1 MSRSHRVQIWPW
13 MVLLCAGLLMLAGLG
28 GIARG
33 DELASG
39 SRFFP
44 RQLLWIG
51 IAVPALV
58 GPLVVHYRKL
68 RLAGYWLYGLSLV
81 LLCVVFF
88 CPPRNGAR
96 GWIPLGFADFQPSEL
111 MKLALI
117 LTLARYLMY
126 CRTHRTLWGMV
137 PPFVLTLVP
146 VLLILKEPD
155 LGTAILFFPILFA
168 LLFAAGARWPALV
181 MVAAMGVACLP
192 IVWKAMNAEQR
203 SRVTVLFQQVDGE
216 SRGGDDYQLHQA
228 KQMLAFGGAWGSEL
242 SGPAVP
248 DPAAYHLP
256 ASRNDFVFCLV
267 GERWGLVGCLSV
279 LVTYLVLLACGFAI
293 AAGTEEPFGRLVA
306 TGVTALL
313 GTQLVVNTGVTVG
326 LMPITGIT
334 LPLMSAG
341 GSSLVTTCL
350 SIGLL
355 INIGLRP
362 DYELS
367 GDPFRYTEPAL
378 S

>member
-1 MSRSHRVQIWPW
+1 MSSVHRIRIWPW
-13 MVLLCAGLLMLAGLG
+13 IVPLCTGLLMLAGLA
-28 GIARG
+28 GISRG
-33 DELASG
+33 DELSTGAP
-39 SRFFP
+39 FIP
-44 RQLLWIG
+44 RQLMWIG
-51 IAVPALV
+51 ISLPALLV
-58 GPLVVHYRKL
+58 PLCVHYR
-68 RLAGYWLYGLSLV
+68 RLKSVSFAMYAVTLV

-96 GWIPLGFADFQPSEL
+96 GWIPLGFADFQPSEV

-117 LTLARYLMY
+117 VTLARYLMY
-126 CRTHRTLWGMV
+126 RQSHRTLWGMI

-146 VLLILKEPD
+146 VVMILVEPD
-155 LGTAILFFPILFA
+155 LGTAILFFPVLFA
-168 LLFAAGARWPALV
+168 MLFAAGTRWSALLF
-181 MVAAMGVACLP
+181 VALLGVASLP
-192 IVWKAMNAEQR
+192 LVWKFMTPEQR
-203 SRVTVLFQQVDGE
+203 SRVTVLFQQEDGR
-216 SRGGDDYQLHQA
+216 SKNGDDYQLHQA
-228 KQMLAFGGAWGSEL
+228 KQMLAFGGAWGSDR
-242 SGPAVP
+242 SGMAVS
-248 DPAAYHLP
+248 DPSAYHLP

-267 GERWGLVGCLSV
+267 GERWGLVGCLGV
-279 LVTYLVLLACGFAI
+279 LGTYLILLACGLAI
-293 AAGTEEPFGRLVA
+293 AGGTEEPFGRLVA

-334 LPLMSAG
+334 LPLMSSG
-341 GSSLVTTCL
+341 GSSMLTTCF

-367 GDPFRYTEPAL
+367 GDPFRFTEPVA

>member
-13 MVLLCAGLLMLAGLG
+13 MVLLCAGLLMFAGLS

-39 SRFFP
+39 SRFFS
-44 RQLLWIG
+44 RQLLWIA
-51 IAVPALV
+51 IAIPAMV
-58 GPLVVHYRKL
+58 GPLIVHYRKL

-96 GWIPLGFADFQPSEL
+96 GWIPLGVADFQPSEL

-126 CRTHRTLWGMV
+126 CRSHRTLWGMV
-137 PPFVLTLVP
+137 PPFALTLVP
-146 VLLILKEPD
+146 VILILKEPD
-155 LGTAILFFPILFA
+155 LGTAILFFPVLFA
-168 LLFAAGARWPALV
+168 VLFAAGARWPALLLV
-181 MVAAMGVACLP
+181 TAMGVASLP
-192 IVWKAMNAEQR
+192 VVWKAMTAEQR

-228 KQMLAFGGAWGSEL
+228 KQMLAFGGTWGSEL

-256 ASRNDFVFCLV
+256 ASRNDFVFCL
-267 GERWGLVGCLSV
+267 R
-279 LVTYLVLLACGFAI
+279 F
-293 AAGTEEPFGRLVA
+293 
-306 TGVTALL
+306 
-313 GTQLVVNTGVTVG
+313 ND
-326 LMPITGIT
+326 
-334 LPLMSAG
+334 
-341 GSSLVTTCL
+341 
-350 SIGLL
+350 
-355 INIGLRP
+355 NI
-362 DYELS
+362 YI
-367 GDPFRYTEPAL
+367 
-378 S
+378 